1 MTLHL
6 DIHRTASVLG
16 RHERAVR
23 ALGVVTAGICWGIS
37 LALLGATSEAAAWFA
52 VALVSFVAGAC
63 IAVGGLRALLR
74 YRLALAMTFLVAA
87 GLAIGGWMA
96 G

>member
-1 MTLHL
+1 M
-6 DIHRTASVLG
+6 
-16 RHERAVR
+16 
-23 ALGVVTAGICWGIS
+23 GVVAAGICWGIS

-52 VALVSFVAGAC
+52 VALMSFVTGAC

-74 YRLALAMTFLVAA
+74 YKLALAMTFLVAV
-87 GLAIGGWMA
+87 GLAVGGWLA